1 MYSYINIFERTN
13 VGIKLTLVTETHTV
27 SIDKGNT
34 NKMPVLDQRF
44 KEVNSTKKIARIHM
58 NVIVMKD
65 MKVRVLSPFHRTTS
79 MLVTSD
85 GDNNVVSYS
94 E

>member
-1 MYSYINIFERTN
+1 M
-13 VGIKLTLVTETHTV
+13 

-44 KEVNSTKKIARIHM
+44 KEVKSMKKIARIRM

-65 MKVRVLSPFHRTTS
+65 MKVRVLPPLHRRTS

-85 GDNNVVSYS
+85 GDI
-94 E
+94 